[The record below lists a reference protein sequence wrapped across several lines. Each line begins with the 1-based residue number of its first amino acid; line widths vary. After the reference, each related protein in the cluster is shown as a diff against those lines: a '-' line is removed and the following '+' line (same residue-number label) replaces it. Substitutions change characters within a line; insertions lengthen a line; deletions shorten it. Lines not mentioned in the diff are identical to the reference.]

1 MRVRR
6 EVLQNAGRM
15 EEADGVHVG
24 TDGSD
29 RRWARDQVKIFSPSP
44 PSFFK
49 ASVATFGKSS
59 TLLRHFDV
67 AFLRAG
73 P

>member
-1 MRVRR
+1 MRR

-29 RRWARDQVKIFSPSP
+29 RRWARDQVKISSPFPLHFS
-44 PSFFK
+44 K
-49 ASVATFGKSS
+49 LCGHVQKV
-59 TLLRHFDV
+59 FD
-67 AFLRAG
+67 AFA
-73 P
+73 PF

>member
-1 MRVRR
+1 MRMRR

-29 RRWARDQVKIFSPSP
+29 RRWARDQVKISSPFP
-44 PSFFK
+44 LHLQNF
-49 ASVATFGKSS
+49 VATFRKSS
-59 TLLRHFDV
+59 D
-67 AFLRAG
+67 AFA
-73 P
+73 PF

>member
-29 RRWARDQVKIFSPSP
+29 RRWARDQVKISSPFPPPFSKLCGN
-44 PSFFK
+44 FQKVFN
-49 ASVATFGKSS
+49 TFAP
-59 TLLRHFDV
+59 F
-67 AFLRAG
+67 
-73 P
+73 

>member
-1 MRVRR
+1 MRMRR

-29 RRWARDQVKIFSPSP
+29 RRWARDQVQISSPFSAPIFQD
-44 PSFFK
+44 
-49 ASVATFGKSS
+49 SVATFGKSS
-59 TLLRHFDV
+59 TLLRHSDV
-67 AFLRAG
+67 TFLRAG

>member
-1 MRVRR
+1 MRR

-29 RRWARDQVKIFSPSP
+29 RRWARDQVKISSPFALHFSKLRGR
-44 PSFFK
+44 FQKVFD
-49 ASVATFGKSS
+49 TFAP
-59 TLLRHFDV
+59 F
-67 AFLRAG
+67 
-73 P
+73 